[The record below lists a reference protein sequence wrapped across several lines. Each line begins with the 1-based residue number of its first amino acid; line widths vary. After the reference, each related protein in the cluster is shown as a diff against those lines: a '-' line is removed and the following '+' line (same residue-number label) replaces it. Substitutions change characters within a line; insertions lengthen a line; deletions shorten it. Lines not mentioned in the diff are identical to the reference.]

1 MTRKLM
7 DRFVSMEKHGCPIC
21 GYPDITVLDDFNLTT
36 YEICECCG
44 SESGV
49 EYDQYSTPEA
59 IAKAR
64 NEWVVENKCEWW
76 GDKSSIPK
84 GWEPYSQMKS
94 AGIKVPNRD

>member
-1 MTRKLM
+1 MAQR
-7 DRFVSMEKHGCPIC
+7 SHGCPIC
-21 GYPDITVLDDFNLTT
+21 DYPDITVLDDFNLTT

-59 IAKAR
+59 LAKVR
-64 NEWVVENKCEWW
+64 NEWVIENKCEWW

-84 GWEPYSQMKS
+84 NWDPDNQMKS
-94 AGIKVPNRD
+94 AGIKVPYHD